1 MPHHGGFFT
10 VRCCAAAGSVLAAA
24 ILVACCVA
32 WSASGFGGLADGE
45 TPAAGGGGGP
55 VGETIDLVRQG
66 PGLDAQDGPESAGP
80 ASAAAD
86 HRRMVVQVDAAAGGR
101 TVALQVGQQLV
112 VTLGPGWSL
121 PRAQTPASDTGAAVQ
136 PLRTDSTLGAA
147 DPAAGSTVFTAVRV
161 GQAVVFAQA
170 STGADFTIAVV
181 VQPVPGQRAGPLPVR
196 AGG

>member
-10 VRCCAAAGSVLAAA
+10 VRRRAAAGAVLAAA
-24 ILVACCVA
+24 ILVACSVA
-32 WSASGFGGLADGE
+32 WSASGFGGLAEED
-45 TPAAGGGGGP
+45 TPAAGGGP

-86 HRRMVVQVDAAAGGR
+86 HRGIAVRLDAAAGGQ
-101 TVALQVGQQLV
+101 TVALQVGQQLT
-112 VTLGPGWSL
+112 VTLGPGWSP
-121 PRAQTPASDTGAAVQ
+121 PRAQTPASDTGAAIQ
-136 PLRTDSTLGAA
+136 PVRTDSTLGAA

-170 STGADFTIAVV
+170 STGVDFTMTVV